1 MSCGNDTPSRSA
13 LPKIR
18 VVQTLAVR
26 VPSPLGWVQV
36 LKRMHNRWQQRQAL
50 LDLEDRLLD
59 DIGITREQAEREA
72 RTPFWKRHRPGR
84 GRLGRRPLPAWRFS
98 DRRQRTRRNPMK
110 WITREHVKVDRV
122 ACPWLI

>member
-1 MSCGNDTPSRSA
+1 MSCGSATPSRSA

-36 LKRMHNRWQQRQAL
+36 LKRMNNRWQQRQAL

-72 RTPFWKRHRPGR
+72 RRPFWK
-84 GRLGRRPLPAWRFS
+84 
-98 DRRQRTRRNPMK
+98 
-110 WITREHVKVDRV
+110 
-122 ACPWLI
+122 